1 MWVFT
6 HDGFFSTVVVDSR
19 DRLED
24 NQDELVVRSRAKD
37 NLISFIKKMDGA
49 YTFEDVECTPDRD
62 YPWRVFVKREDWA
75 RYLSDYATDDLW
87 YTDFKSSLR
96 FGTAHSDPQRLHAL
110 AEVWGVMYDNY
121 EDRPTRDEVEFTKTA
136 AIWNRIGRKRD

>member
-6 HDGFFSTVVVDSR
+6 TDGFFSAVQFDS
-19 DRLED
+19 EKEII
-24 NQDELVVRSRAKD
+24 QVRSRAED
-37 NLISFIKKMDGA
+37 NLVRLIKRLQGLGYSK
-49 YTFEDVECTPDRD
+49 EDIICTPDRD
-62 YPWRVFVKREDWA
+62 YPWRIMMKREDWA

-96 FGTAHSDPQRLHAL
+96 FGTGHSDPQRLQAL
-110 AEVWGVMYDNY
+110 AEVWGVMYDRY

-136 AIWNRIGRKRD
+136 AIWNRMGRGRE